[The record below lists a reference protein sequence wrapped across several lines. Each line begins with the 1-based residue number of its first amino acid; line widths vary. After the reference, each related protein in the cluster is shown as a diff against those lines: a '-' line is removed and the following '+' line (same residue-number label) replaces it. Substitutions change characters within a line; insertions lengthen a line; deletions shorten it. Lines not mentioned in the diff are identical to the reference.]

1 MPPRKPRAKSKAAS
15 SAANGEVLVIVES
28 KAKATTLQR
37 FLGDDYNVL
46 ASIGHVRDLP
56 KDSIGVRVDN
66 DFEPLYVVPREKRKI
81 VEGIGQAAA
90 RASKVLIATDPD
102 REGESI
108 AWHLLDAAN
117 LDRSRVGRVTFH
129 EITKDAIES
138 AVENPGD
145 IDMRLVE
152 SQQARRI
159 LDRLVGFEISP
170 LLARRI
176 RGARSAGRVQSVA
189 LRFLVERE
197 REIRAFVPREWWT
210 VEGRFAP
217 ARGDEK
223 TFGAELELVDG
234 KLEIDDE
241 TEADRIVASLR
252 NASFGVADIRE
263 RFSSHR
269 PAAPFTTATMQRA
282 ASSSLSMS
290 PSATMRAAQQLYEGM
305 DAGAEE
311 GQVGLITYMRTDST
325 QVARSAQDQARE
337 FVAKEF
343 GDDFVPAR
351 PPVYKTKSRSAQE
364 AHEAIRPTS
373 VFRTPD
379 SLAPHL
385 DKRQLRLYELI
396 WRRFVASQMKA
407 AQVRTVTVLLSAAS
421 DGEQSP
427 YRFRATTSETVFQG
441 HFAVS
446 RAGERTRED
455 EEIARAVLL
464 SLNQDDK
471 VFAGEIAGVQHF
483 TEPPPRYTEASLI
496 RELEEAGIGR
506 PSTYAPTI
514 DTLRNR
520 QYAEIEKRALVPTE
534 LGESVTDAM
543 IEHFPEIVDSAFTSR
558 MESELDQVAAGDLG
572 RVDLLGEFWKRFAP
586 TLADAKQNMKTVRAP
601 VEPLGEECPECGK
614 ELVVRRG
621 RSGKFV
627 GCSGFPECR
636 YTRAIG
642 IGVDCPKCGEGLVVE
657 RQTKRRR
664 TFYGCSRYPDCD
676 YASWKRPTTEKCPTC
691 ENVLYAAGRGRLVC
705 DDCGF
710 RKAAA

>member
-1 MPPRKPRAKSKAAS
+1 
-15 SAANGEVLVIVES
+15 
-28 KAKATTLQR
+28 
-37 FLGDDYNVL
+37 
-46 ASIGHVRDLP
+46 
-56 KDSIGVRVDN
+56 
-66 DFEPLYVVPREKRKI
+66 
-81 VEGIGQAAA
+81 
-90 RASKVLIATDPD
+90 
-102 REGESI
+102 
-108 AWHLLDAAN
+108 
-117 LDRSRVGRVTFH
+117 
-129 EITKDAIES
+129 
-138 AVENPGD
+138 
-145 IDMRLVE
+145 MR
-152 SQQARRI
+152 
-159 LDRLVGFEISP
+159 
-170 LLARRI
+170 
-176 RGARSAGRVQSVA
+176 
-189 LRFLVERE
+189 
-197 REIRAFVPREWWT
+197 
-210 VEGRFAP
+210 
-217 ARGDEK
+217 K

-407 AQVRTVTVLLSAAS
+407 ARVRTVTVLLSAAS

-586 TLADAKQNMKTVRAP
+586 TLAECQAKHEDGARARGAARGGMP
-601 VEPLGEECPECGK
+601 RMRKGA
-614 ELVVRRG
+614 RRPPG
-621 RSGKFV
+621 S
-627 GCSGFPECR
+627 
-636 YTRAIG
+636 
-642 IGVDCPKCGEGLVVE
+642 
-657 RQTKRRR
+657 
-664 TFYGCSRYPDCD
+664 
-676 YASWKRPTTEKCPTC
+676 
-691 ENVLYAAGRGRLVC
+691 
-705 DDCGF
+705 
-710 RKAAA
+710 